1 MKARAIQFDKTMFAT
16 APQVQKTG
24 SGYARMG
31 AVAGEITE
39 SAAFKM

>member
-16 APQVQKTG
+16 APQVQKMG
-24 SGYARMG
+24 SGYARIG
-31 AVAGEITE
+31 AVTGEFMD